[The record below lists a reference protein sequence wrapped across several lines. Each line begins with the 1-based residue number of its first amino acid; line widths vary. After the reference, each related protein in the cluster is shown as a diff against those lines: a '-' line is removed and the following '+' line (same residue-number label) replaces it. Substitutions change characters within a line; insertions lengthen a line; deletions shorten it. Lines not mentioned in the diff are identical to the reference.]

1 MNLIDSLELFVR
13 IIERNGLA
21 AAGRELGLS
30 PAMVSERLSA
40 LEGHYGARL
49 LNRTTRALSLTDEG
63 RLLLD
68 SARQLVNDANEIEAR
83 IKLGVTQLSGLIRI
97 SAPSDLGRNVIANAI
112 NLFIEQHPAVSV
124 ELILSDGYVD
134 LTGQGID
141 LAVRFGDLKDSSL
154 NAVRLGPNRRIVCA
168 APNYLQR
175 HGRPEIPS
183 DLMQHNCLLM
193 RFGTG
198 IDREWVFTEG
208 GQRRTITVMGNRV
221 ANDGYLVRQWCI
233 QGYGVALKSYWD
245 IKEDLAEGR
254 LEPLLSEYANT
265 GNSLQVVYQGGKS
278 IPRRVRALIDAL
290 VTTFAQ
296 HQPAAAWNN

>member
-30 PAMVSERLSA
+30 PAMVTERLAA
-40 LEGHYGARL
+40 LESHYGARL

-83 IKLGVTQLSGLIRI
+83 IKLGVSQLSGLIRI
-97 SAPSDLGRNVIANAI
+97 SAPSDLGRNVIADAI
-112 NLFIEQHPAVSV
+112 NLFIEQHPALDV

-168 APNYLQR
+168 APSYLQR
-175 HGRPEIPS
+175 FGRPQIPS
-183 DLMQHNCLLM
+183 DLAQHNCLLM
-193 RFGTG
+193 RFGSG
-198 IDREWVFTEG
+198 IDREWLFTED
-208 GQRRTITVMGNRV
+208 GQRRTITVTGNRV
-221 ANDGYLVRQWCI
+221 ANDGYLVRQWCLKGFGI
-233 QGYGVALKSYWD
+233 ALKSYWD
-245 IKEDLAEGR
+245 VKDDLANGK
-254 LEPLLSEYANT
+254 LEALLTEYTN
-265 GNSLQVVYQGGKS
+265 NSNNLQVVYQGGKS
-278 IPRRVRALIDAL
+278 VPRRVRALIDAL
-290 VTTFAQ
+290 VTTFSQQQSAY
-296 HQPAAAWNN
+296 ARNI